1 VVQIQ
6 LVKLGL
12 FVAGELKLELEL
24 ELELQLQL
32 VLSFLT

>member
-24 ELELQLQL
+24 ELELQL